1 MAHDNTNGDEAPPEH
16 DYLKRV
22 TPARLHDT
30 LLEAKYPLVA
40 EYLVPR
46 YDGRKML
53 RQEARLS
60 ITVVRAEWLATIDM
74 PTEKTS
80 GTLSLTSLVNLLEQL
95 EDGLSSDHFAWDD
108 NYKKRKAELRR
119 LDKLV

>member
-1 MAHDNTNGDEAPPEH
+1 MESEHVNGDEAPAVH

-22 TPARLHDT
+22 TPARLHDS
-30 LLEAKYPLVA
+30 LLEAKYPLLA
-40 EYLVPR
+40 EYLLPR

-53 RQEARLS
+53 RQEARLA

-80 GTLSLTSLVNLLEQL
+80 GTLSIASLVNLLETL
-95 EDGLSSDHFAWDD
+95 EDGLSGDLFAWDD